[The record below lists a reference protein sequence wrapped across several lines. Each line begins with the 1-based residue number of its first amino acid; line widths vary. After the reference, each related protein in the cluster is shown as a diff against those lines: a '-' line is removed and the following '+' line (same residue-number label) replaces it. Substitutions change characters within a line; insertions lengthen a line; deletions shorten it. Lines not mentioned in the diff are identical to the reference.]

1 MEPLTHNAALDVVNL
16 LQDKKRA
23 DALEKINDLLMV
35 KASEALDDYKKV
47 VASTFFDEPIDTED
61 Q

>member
-1 MEPLTHNAALDVVNL
+1 MDSLTHNAALDVVTL

-47 VASTFFDEPIDTED
+47 VASTFFDEPVDTED